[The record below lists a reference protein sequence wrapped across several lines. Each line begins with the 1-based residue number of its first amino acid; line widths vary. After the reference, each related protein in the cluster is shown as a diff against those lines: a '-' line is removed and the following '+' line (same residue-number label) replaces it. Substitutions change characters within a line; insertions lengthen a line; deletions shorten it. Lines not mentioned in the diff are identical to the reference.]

1 MIQVRIVG
9 DFNARNVT
17 HRASTDAVHHA
28 AAATGIEVAVDWLPT
43 DSIHSMED
51 PMLRSADA
59 LLIAP
64 GSPYRNMDG
73 ALTAISHARIH
84 DVPLLGM
91 CGGFQHLVV
100 ESARNVLGVHQADH
114 AESNPDATIQVIVP
128 LTCSLFGARMDV
140 DVLPG
145 TLAHRAYGTLRTTE
159 RYYCNFG
166 LNPAYLEA
174 LVGTGLAV
182 SGADEDGAVRILEH
196 TALRFFVGTL
206 FVPQTSSSP
215 GTPHPLLLGLVQAA
229 ATGASGDRE
238 IASNE
243 AIAGSLGR

>member
-1 MIQVRIVG
+1 MIQLRIVG
-9 DFNARNVT
+9 DHDARNET

-28 AAATGIEVAVDWLPT
+28 ASATRIDVAVDWLPT
-43 DSIHSMED
+43 AAIRSTED
-51 PMLRSADA
+51 PMLLSADA

-73 ALTAISHARIH
+73 ALMAISHARMH
-84 DVPLLGM
+84 DVPLLGT

-100 ESARNVLGVHQADH
+100 ETARNVLGIHEADH

-128 LTCSLFGARMDV
+128 LSCSLFGARMDV
-140 DVLPG
+140 DVHPG
-145 TLAHRAYGTLRTTE
+145 TLAHRAYGTLTTTE

-174 LVGTGLAV
+174 LVGTGLTV
-182 SGADEDGAVRILEH
+182 SGTDDEGAVRILEH
-196 TALRFFVGTL
+196 TALRFFMGTL

-215 GTPHPLLLGLVQAA
+215 DAPHPLLVALVQAA
-229 ATGASGDRE
+229 AGASGGLMN
-238 IASNE
+238 ASNA
-243 AIAGSLGR
+243 AIAGTTGR